1 MFKNSMA
8 ISPAPTPFAPLLFA
22 GDWRLGLATAIELE
36 FDGVEVS
43 IRDPHDQMV
52 KDLKAAIQ
60 TSDLVVSTV
69 ATGQSYYTDGLSPMS
84 ADPNIQAK
92 LLDRMKAIIDFAA
105 LWKAPV
111 IIGGVRGIL
120 EGDPIEQKAQA
131 SRVLESIRIY
141 SEYAEASGV
150 PLAIEPINRYE
161 TNFINTVS
169 EALDL
174 IGQIG
179 SENLGVITDTF
190 HMNIEEVSL
199 TESLRM
205 AGPWL
210 KGVHLVD
217 SNRKAAGQGHID
229 FHELATV
236 LSEIGYQGFI
246 IAEILPLPDSRTAA
260 EQAIAF
266 FRSL

>member
-1 MFKNSMA
+1 MFKTSMA
-8 ISPAPTPFAPLLFA
+8 ISATPTPFAPLLFS
-22 GDWRLGLATAIELE
+22 GDWKLGLATAIELE
-36 FDGVEVS
+36 FDGIEVS
-43 IRDPHDQMV
+43 IRDPDDQMV

-60 TSDLVVSTV
+60 TSGLVVSTV
-69 ATGQSYYTDGLSPMS
+69 ATGQSYYTDGLSLTS
-84 ADPNIQAK
+84 ADSNIQAK

-111 IIGGVRGIL
+111 IIGGIRGKL
-120 EGDPIEQKAQA
+120 DGDPIEQKAQA
-131 SRVLESIRIY
+131 SRVFESIRIY

-150 PLAIEPINRYE
+150 SLAIEPINRYE
-161 TNFINTVS
+161 TNFINSIS
-169 EALDL
+169 EALEL
-174 IGQIG
+174 ISMLGG
-179 SENLGVITDTF
+179 ENLGVITDTF
-190 HMNIEEVSL
+190 HMNIEEASL
-199 TESLRM
+199 TDSLRM

-210 KGVHLVD
+210 KGVHFVD

-229 FHELATV
+229 FHDLATV
-236 LSEIGYQGFI
+236 LFEIGYQGFL